1 LSEQYFSVH
10 HCLSVSVIPME
21 QGFELPD
28 VDTFE
33 AEIPEPFKISN
44 TIVQL
49 DLSNARALRSIS
61 DDVGYLVDVINQQ
74 SRKLNLLMTHI
85 LMQDD
90 DPQYRHLTLS
100 FGGSQITFYSSL
112 PLIMNQLLRLK
123 IFVRE
128 EASAVYC
135 YGRVVNLESDVEQ
148 DRALV
153 TVEYALILENDRELL
168 IRAGMHEQSRQLR
181 ERAEKKYQ
189 SS

>member
-1 LSEQYFSVH
+1 
-10 HCLSVSVIPME
+10 ME

-28 VDTFE
+28 HDTFE

-61 DDVGYLVDVINQQ
+61 DDIGYLVDVINQQ
-74 SRKLNLLMTHI
+74 SRKLNLMMTHI

-100 FGGSQITFYSSL
+100 FGGSQLTFHTSL
-112 PLIMNQLLRLK
+112 ALEKNQLLRLK

-135 YGRVVNLESDVEQ
+135 YGRVTNIVTED
-148 DRALV
+148 DRSLV
-153 TVEYALILENDRELL
+153 TIEYALIREDDRELL
-168 IRAGMHEQSRQLR
+168 IRAGMHEQSRQLK

-189 SS
+189 LT